1 MSIKEITFIEGSFTH
16 LSKIFMGATNSTLTR
31 ITL

>member
-16 LSKIFMGATNSTLTR
+16 LSKIFLGTTKSTLTR
-31 ITL
+31 LTL